1 MADVV
6 LTSGDEMDDVNQ
18 WFGDEWL
25 SFTSGLG
32 MNG

>member
-6 LTSGDEMDDVNQ
+6 LTSGDDMDDVNQ
-18 WFGDEWL
+18 WFGVEWL
-25 SFTSGLG
+25 SFTSGLE